1 MTSATRRVPFRLLG
15 TTSDVHLR
23 YLEED
28 PDLKPFL
35 GTRSRSADELLQ
47 AAPLHARR
55 LVPSDALSAS
65 LLDYAERHDAPP
77 PALENARALA
87 DPETVAVVT
96 GQQPGLFGGPLF
108 TIHKAATAV
117 RLARELRALP
127 GAPRVVP
134 VFWNHTDDHDL
145 DEVNRAFC
153 INTNLDVQRI
163 RLELPGSGAAIA
175 IREIGVARAMPQALG
190 ALRDLLPLTEFRD
203 DVLEMLEPKGPN
215 DTFGTLLARMLFWL
229 FGDDGLLVIEPRDLP
244 VQAFDV
250 LPRWCEMGDE
260 IRNVTRSSI
269 DHLADTGLDVF
280 FDPTQTLM
288 FQNTGQRRVPLSD
301 GSSLSRA
308 SSLSPG
314 VLLRPLWQDA
324 CLPTIASV
332 VGPGELSYL
341 SVAGPLYKR
350 LGVPAPVFVPRA
362 SLTLVEPSLKKLLGR
377 FDWDL
382 PDLAKGP
389 TILARSLA
397 TEDDNP
403 VEEVLEEIAGSL
415 KREMGKFGSQMKKLD
430 SQMVGPVERTRGKIV
445 EELLKLSGK
454 IKRSRQNREGTGLRQ
469 IRRLCSQLRPRGR
482 HQERVLTAVP
492 FLVTHG
498 ASLSRDLVEAADPF
512 ALEHGVIEL

>member
-1 MTSATRRVPFRLLG
+1 MTASIRRVPFRLLG
-15 TTSDVHLR
+15 TTSEVHLR

-28 PDLKPFL
+28 SDLRPFL
-35 GTRSRSADELLQ
+35 GTRARSADALMQ

-55 LVPSDALSAS
+55 LVPSEALSSS
-65 LLDYAERHDAPP
+65 LLDYAERHGAPAA
-77 PALENARALA
+77 ALKNARALA
-87 DPETVAVVT
+87 NPDTVAVVT

-108 TIHKAATAV
+108 NIHKAATTV
-117 RLARELRALP
+117 RLARELAAVP

-153 INTNLDVQRI
+153 INANLDVQRI
-163 RLELPGSGAAIA
+163 RLELPSGKGIA
-175 IREIGVARAMPQALG
+175 IREIGVSRAMPQALG
-190 ALRDLLPLTEFRD
+190 ALRDLLPLSEYRD
-203 DVLEMLEPKGPN
+203 SALDILEPKGPN
-215 DTFGTLLARMLFWL
+215 DTFGTILARMLFWL

-244 VQAFDV
+244 EQAFDV
-250 LPRWCEMGDE
+250 LPRWHEMGDS
-260 IRNVTRSSI
+260 IRDQTRASI
-269 DHLADTGLDVF
+269 EHLADTGIDVT

-288 FQNTGQRRVPLSD
+288 FQNTGQRRLPLSE
-301 GSSLSRA
+301 GSSMPRA
-308 SSLSPG
+308 SLLSPG
-314 VLLRPLWQDA
+314 ALLRPLWQDA
-324 CLPTIASV
+324 CLPTVASV

-350 LGVPAPVFVPRA
+350 LGVPQPVFVPRA

-382 PDLAKGP
+382 PDLARGP
-389 TILARSLA
+389 AILARHLA
-397 TEDDNP
+397 TEDDHP
-403 VEEVLEEIAGSL
+403 VEEALEEMVGSL
-415 KREMGKFGSQMKKLD
+415 KREMTKLSGQTKKLD
-430 SQMVGPVERTRGKIV
+430 SQMVGPIERTREKIV

-482 HQERVLTAVP
+482 LQERVLTAVP

-498 ASLSRDLVEAADPF
+498 DSLSQDLVEAADPF

>member
-1 MTSATRRVPFRLLG
+1 MTAAIRRVPFRLLG
-15 TTSDVHLR
+15 TTSEVHLR

-35 GTRSRSADELLQ
+35 GSRPRNPDELLQ

-55 LVPSDALSAS
+55 LVPPDVLSAS
-65 LLDYAERHDAPP
+65 LLDYADRHGAPP
-77 PALENARALA
+77 PVLENARALS

-96 GQQPGLFGGPLF
+96 GQQPSLFGGPLF

-117 RLARELRALP
+117 RLARELGALP

-153 INTNLDVQRI
+153 INANLDVQRI
-163 RLELPGSGAAIA
+163 RLELARSGAAVREIA
-175 IREIGVARAMPQALG
+175 ISRAMPQALG

-203 DVLEMLEPKGPN
+203 EALDILEPKTPD
-215 DTFGTLLARMLFWL
+215 DTFGTILSRLMFWL
-229 FGDDGLLVIEPRDLP
+229 FGEDGLLVIEPRDLP
-244 VQAFDV
+244 TQAFDV
-250 LPRWCEMGDE
+250 LPRWCEMADT
-260 IRNVTRSSI
+260 IRDVTRSSI
-269 DHLADTGLDVF
+269 EHLADTGIDVT
-280 FDPTQTLM
+280 FDPTATLM
-288 FQNTGQRRVPLSD
+288 FQDTRQRRLPLSD
-301 GSSLSRA
+301 GNKLPRA
-308 SSLSPG
+308 TSLSPG

-362 SLTLVEPSLKKLLGR
+362 SLTLVEPSLQKLLSR

-389 TILARSLA
+389 TILARTLA

-403 VEEVLEEIAGSL
+403 VEEALEGLAGSL
-415 KREMGKFGSQMKKLD
+415 KREMGELASQMKKLD
-430 SQMVGPVERTRGKIV
+430 SQMVSPLERTRGKLV
-445 EELLKLSGK
+445 EELLKLSDK

-482 HQERVLTAVP
+482 LQERVLTAVP

-498 ASLSRDLVEAADPF
+498 AALSRDLVDAADPF